1 MSGDNP
7 KMAENAAVDDAE
19 RQLQTTLAEL
29 ERRRW
34 HLWVVAAVLLLAI
47 SSAVVI
53 VLGGDLS
60 GLTVIPDSP
69 GLPWGFLAVSVAFL
83 LYVAEQE
90 RTMRRMTR
98 ALFDQRDRATK
109 LQTRVDD
116 LTTLVGAART
126 VNSVLAPEEVF
137 EALLRSALELA
148 GASSGAVFLR
158 VRDVLTVA
166 VSEGDQAPVRGS
178 RIAVGQG
185 PVGRVVETGEPQVVG
200 GGLRED
206 GSAVPSG
213 VCAPL
218 VVKGRRV
225 GVLAVERSG
234 DATPLTTA
242 DVSTVVLFAEH
253 AATAVA
259 NASRYEQERAR
270 VAQLVDAAEQRS
282 EFVARLVHDLR
293 SPLVAMLGYA
303 QLLRA
308 QPAKMSPTQRLQALD
323 GLTRQ
328 GERLQMMIDEVLT
341 SASIEAGAQMRRER
355 VDVSQLLVE
364 ARDLVRSL
372 GAARAEDRLIEV
384 DGVDDETVVWGD
396 PEALR
401 HVFANLVENAV
412 KYSPPDTPIS
422 LRVERDE
429 HAARIHV
436 VDRGFGISA
445 DALPHVFERFRQSGH
460 SSSGGVGL
468 GLYIVRTLV
477 QAHGGRI
484 EVSSEV
490 GVGSDFVV
498 ILPVRADDGSPWDDD
513 EPLREPAAAHVR

>member
-1 MSGDNP
+1 MSADNMTVDP
-7 KMAENAAVDDAE
+7 PVEVDDAPI
-19 RQLQTTLAEL
+19 RATLAEL

-34 HLWVVAAVLLLAI
+34 HLWLVTAVLLLAI

-53 VLGGDLS
+53 LFGNNLSELGI
-60 GLTVIPDSP
+60 VPDSP
-69 GLPWGFLAVSVAFL
+69 ALPWGFLAVSVAFM

-90 RTMRRMTR
+90 RTMRRMTHE
-98 ALFDQRDRATK
+98 LFDQRDRASK

-137 EALLRSALELA
+137 EALLRSAMELA

-166 VSEGDQAPVRGS
+166 VSEGDEAPTRGS
-178 RIAVGQG
+178 RIAVGDG
-185 PVGRVVETGEPQVVG
+185 PVGRVVGTGVPQVVG
-200 GGLRED
+200 GGRRED
-206 GSAVPSG
+206 GTRVPSG

-225 GVLAVERSG
+225 GVLAVERG
-234 DATPLTTA
+234 TDAPPFTEA

-293 SPLVAMLGYA
+293 SPLVAMIGYA
-303 QLLRA
+303 QLLRT
-308 QPAKMSPTQRLQALD
+308 QPEKMSGAQREQALT

-341 SASIEAGAQMRRER
+341 SASIEAGAQMRREP
-355 VDVSQLLVE
+355 VDVSRLLGE

-384 DGVDDETVVWGD
+384 VGADEPAVVWGD

-412 KYSPPDTPIS
+412 KYSPADTPIT
-422 LRVERDE
+422 LKVEPGP
-429 HAARIHV
+429 HAARVHV
-436 VDRGFGISA
+436 IDRGFGIPP
-445 DALPHVFERFRQSGH
+445 DALPHVFERFRQSGQ
-460 SSSGGVGL
+460 SAGGGVGL

-484 EVSSEV
+484 EVSSEP

-498 ILPVRADDGSPWDDD
+498 TLPVRSDDD
-513 EPLREPAAAHVR
+513 AADEPQVAPVGAAQAAQGAR